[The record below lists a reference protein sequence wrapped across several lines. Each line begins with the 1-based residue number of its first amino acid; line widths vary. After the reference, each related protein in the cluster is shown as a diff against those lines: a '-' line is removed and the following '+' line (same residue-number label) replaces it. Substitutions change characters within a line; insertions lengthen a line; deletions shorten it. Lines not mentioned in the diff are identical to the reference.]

1 MVDHALESRINRDFH
16 YKFHFVR
23 KIDSRSKEARRR
35 ERRKES
41 ERREQVYTGQY
52 YRAIPSEMPR
62 LGLLGMSHCK
72 QWTMRLLLLH
82 NGRSLTRSRPYVASS
97 PPPPHQHLRR
107 SHEHHLRRGYKFTSL
122 PSSFRE
128 ISNRFKDQQR
138 SRNTS
143 PINDGNLLQLR
154 SSTFGINL
162 QSIAFN
168 QQ

>member
-97 PPPPHQHLRR
+97 PPPLTTIFADLTNITSGVVINSLRFLPR
-107 SHEHHLRRGYKFTSL
+107 SAKYRIALKINNDRGIHRR
-122 PSSFRE
+122 
-128 ISNRFKDQQR
+128 
-138 SRNTS
+138 
-143 PINDGNLLQLR
+143 
-154 SSTFGINL
+154 
-162 QSIAFN
+162 
-168 QQ
+168 